1 MVQNLYVQPAC
12 YRRVTY
18 PMARTKEFDPEA
30 ALDLAL
36 DLFWRRGYEG
46 TSLRD
51 LLEGMDI
58 SRQSLYDT
66 FGDKR
71 SLFLKVLARYEQ
83 LAMDGLIRH
92 LEGGATLAAVR
103 GFCEYFMS
111 EIVHDSARGS
121 CLMAS
126 TAIEVGRAD
135 PEIQALVKAYFG
147 RIESTFHAALVG
159 AAEAG
164 EIGPDR
170 DLRALARHLV
180 NALHGLGIMGRAGA
194 SRPALRQ
201 MLNVALSALER

>member
-1 MVQNLYVQPAC
+1 
-12 YRRVTY
+12 
-18 PMARTKEFDPEA
+18 MARTKEFDPDA

-71 SLFLKVLARYEQ
+71 SLFLKVLARYEK

-92 LEGGATLAAVR
+92 LEGQRTLAAIR

-111 EIVHDSARGS
+111 EIVHDTDRGS

-135 PEIQALVKAYFG
+135 PEIQATVKAYFT
-147 RIESTFHAALVG
+147 RVEAAMHAALVS
-159 AAEAG
+159 ATEAG

-170 DLRALARHLV
+170 DLRGFARHLV

-201 MLNVALSALER
+201 MLNVALSVLEH